1 MYSNFV
7 FNMHFPNLV
16 GLENA
21 YCQFV
26 MYQTKTTYFAA
37 KEAQTLTA
45 RGLGC
50 AAEDWNSMVSSCP
63 SASLSSLE
71 IRP

>member
-1 MYSNFV
+1 MI
-7 FNMHFPNLV
+7 FPLL

-21 YCQFV
+21 YGEFV
-26 MYQTKTTYFAA
+26 MYQTKTTNFTDK
-37 KEAQTLTA
+37 KEQTLTA